1 MMKPYDLTPDDRADE
16 SVRKILY
23 RLFGELRSNV
33 AGVLE
38 NEDVEFLHDFRVA
51 NRRTRTAL
59 SQARDVLPSP
69 VIDTFPPEFKW
80 LGTVTGP
87 RRDLDV
93 FLRAMAGHQHRP
105 GTDGSALASLG
116 DFLRERRRL
125 EHDLVR
131 TALQSERYQSLVEE
145 WGRFLET
152 GAESG
157 TGPPLASS
165 PIIEL
170 AGPRILRAYR
180 RMWKRG
186 AGIGIK
192 PPATLLHRLRID
204 GKKLRY
210 LLEFFTELY
219 SAATISRFI
228 GELKKLQDIL
238 GDFNDTEVQLALIEE
253 FKDQGSPS
261 AETRA
266 AASDLA
272 EAITER
278 QFQLRSDFAERFGS
292 FASDESRQLYKR
304 TFKVT

>member
-1 MMKPYDLTPDDRADE
+1 MNQPYDLAPEDLADE
-16 SVRKILY
+16 SVRKILR
-23 RLFGELRSNV
+23 RLFGLLHSNV
-33 AGVLE
+33 EGVLE
-38 NEDVEFLHDFRVA
+38 NDDVEFLHDFRVA
-51 NRRTRTAL
+51 NRRTRTVL
-59 SQARDVLPSP
+59 SQIRGVLPSS
-69 VIDTFPPEFKW
+69 VMDTFPPEFKW
-80 LGTVTGP
+80 LGDVTGP

-93 FLRAMAGHQHRP
+93 MLLEMDSIRNQSAIDDDALGPLRIFLKEK
-105 GTDGSALASLG
+105 L
-116 DFLRERRRL
+116 RL
-125 EHDLVR
+125 EHDLVQA
-131 TALQSERYQSLVEE
+131 ALQSKRFQRLIEN
-145 WGRFLET
+145 WGRFLDT
-152 GAESG
+152 GGGEG
-157 TGPPLASS
+157 VWPPLASS

-228 GELKKLQDIL
+228 EELKKLQDIL

-253 FKDQGSPS
+253 FRDQGSPS
-261 AETRA
+261 AETRT

-278 QFQLRSDFAERFGS
+278 HFQLRSEFAERFES
-292 FASDESRQLYKR
+292 FSSDESRQLYKR

>member
-16 SVRKILY
+16 SVRTILY

-51 NRRTRTAL
+51 NRRTRSAL

-116 DFLRERRRL
+116 NFLREKRRL

-238 GDFNDTEVQLALIEE
+238 GDFNDTGVQLALIGE
-253 FKDQGSPS
+253 FKDQDIASPE
-261 AETRA
+261 AF
-266 AASDLA
+266 AASSLLA
-272 EAITER
+272 EMITQR
-278 QFQLRSDFAERFGS
+278 QCELRVEFAEHFEN
-292 FASDESRQLYKR
+292 FASEDNRKLYKK
-304 TFKVT
+304 TFRSP

>member
-1 MMKPYDLTPDDRADE
+1 MMEPYDPAPDDRADE

-59 SQARDVLPSP
+59 SQARGVLPSP

-93 FLRAMAGHQHRP
+93 FLGAMSGHQHRP

-116 DFLRERRRL
+116 NFLREKRRL

-131 TALQSERYQSLVEE
+131 TALQSERFQRLIEN
-145 WGRFLET
+145 WGRFLE
-152 GAESG
+152 SG
-157 TGPPLASS
+157 SEGEPGPSFASAS
-165 PIIEL
+165 TIDV
-170 AGPRILRAYR
+170 AGPRILKAYR
-180 RMWKRG
+180 RMRKRG
-186 AGIGIK
+186 SGIDIE
-192 PPATLLHRLRID
+192 PPAALLHRLRID

-210 LLEFFTELY
+210 LLEFFSDLY
-219 SAATISRFI
+219 PGTTVAQLIR
-228 GELKKLQDIL
+228 ELKQLQEIL

-253 FKDQGSPS
+253 FRDQGSPS
-261 AETRA
+261 AETRT

-278 QFQLRSDFAERFGS
+278 QFQLRSEFAERFES
-292 FASDESRQLYKR
+292 FSSDESRRLYKR